1 VPDTKTVPKKG
12 AAHGAGKKA
21 APTKELP
28 PLATAAVVAGFPSP
42 AEQYAE
48 NPLDLNEL
56 MVRNAPATFYVR
68 VSGDSMLGAGILNGD
83 ILVVDKSLQ
92 AQGNDIVVASVGGEF
107 TVKYLR
113 KRGAGVSLEAAN
125 PAYKP
130 IVFTSEMELHVWGVV
145 TGLVRRFG

>member
-1 VPDTKTVPKKG
+1 MKPRPKKPP
-12 AAHGAGKKA
+12 
-21 APTKELP
+21 APKTLP
-28 PLATAAVVAGFPSP
+28 PLATASVVAGFPSP

-68 VSGDSMLGAGILNGD
+68 VSGDSMNGAGILNGD

-92 AQGNDIVVASVGGEF
+92 ARGNDIVIASVGGEF
-107 TVKYLR
+107 TVKFLR
-113 KRGAGVSLEAAN
+113 RRGARVSLEAAN

-130 IVFTSEMELHVWGVV
+130 IVFNSEMELQVWGVA
-145 TGLVRRFG
+145 TGLVRRFS